1 MFKVK
6 GMSIKG
12 ELCLVYEY
20 NGIMYAIA
28 IDGTGL
34 VATWPSKS
42 K

>member
-20 NGIMYAIA
+20 NCIMYAIA